1 MVVSLQKIF
10 EIWLSGG
17 WVMVPLFMLS
27 FLLYTQAFRL
37 VLSIKDTK
45 LPSNEEFAWREWV
58 LTPEKAKGK
67 IKEIICYTQEN
78 TRSIEYVRKRFDE
91 IRITQLATIQQ
102 QLKFVKCLVAAA
114 PLLGLLGTVLGMLQ
128 TFFGIATS
136 GGVETAA
143 VVASGISEALV
154 TTETGLTIAL
164 PALFMVM
171 FIQRQTH
178 QEEAKLA
185 RLESLTLTCLNLGAK
200 NSTPT

>member
-17 WVMVPLFMLS
+17 WVMLPLFMLS

-91 IRITQLATIQQ
+91 IRITQLAAIEQ

-200 NSTPT
+200 NSTPA

>member
-1 MVVSLQKIF
+1 MEVSLQKIF

-17 WVMVPLFMLS
+17 WVMIPLFLLS

-37 VLSIKDTK
+37 ALSIMHIK
-45 LPSNEEFAWREWV
+45 LPSDEEFAWREWV
-58 LTPEKAKGK
+58 QKPEKAKGK
-67 IKEIICYTQEN
+67 IKEIICYTQKN
-78 TRSIEYVRKRFDE
+78 IRSIEYVRKRFDE
-91 IRITQLATIQQ
+91 IRITQLAIIEQ

-136 GGVETAA
+136 GGVDTAA

-200 NSTPT
+200 NSTST

>member
-1 MVVSLQKIF
+1 MEVSLQKIF

-17 WVMVPLFMLS
+17 WVMVPLFLLS

-37 VLSIKDTK
+37 VLSIMDTK

-58 LTPEKAKGK
+58 LEPEKAKGK
-67 IKEIICYTQEN
+67 IKEIICYTQGN
-78 TRSIEYVRKRFDE
+78 TQSIEYVRMRFDE

-128 TFFGIATS
+128 TFLGISTS

-164 PALFMVM
+164 PALFIVM

-200 NSTPT
+200 NSIPT

>member
-1 MVVSLQKIF
+1 MEVSLQKILG
-10 EIWLSGG
+10 IWMSGG
-17 WVMVPLFMLS
+17 WVMIPLFLLS
-27 FLLYTQAFRL
+27 FLLYTQVFRL
-37 VLSIKDTK
+37 ALSIMHTK
-45 LPSNEEFAWREWV
+45 LPSNKEYAWREWI

-78 TRSIEYVRKRFDE
+78 TQSIECVRKRFDE
-91 IRITQLATIQQ
+91 IRINQLVIIEQ
-102 QLKFVKCLVAAA
+102 QLKYVKCLVAVA

-136 GGVETAA
+136 GVETAT

-171 FIQRQTH
+171 FIKRQTH

-200 NSTPT
+200 NSTST

>member
-1 MVVSLQKIF
+1 MDVSLQKIF

-17 WVMVPLFMLS
+17 WVMIPLFLLS

-37 VLSIKDTK
+37 ALSMMHSK
-45 LPSNEEFAWREWV
+45 LPGNEEFAWREWV
-58 LTPEKAKGK
+58 LKPEKAKGK
-67 IKEIICYTQEN
+67 IKEIICYTQQN
-78 TRSIEYVRKRFDE
+78 TRSIQYVRKRFDE
-91 IRITQLATIQQ
+91 IRITQLAIIEQ

-114 PLLGLLGTVLGMLQ
+114 PLLGLLGTVFGMLQ

-136 GGVETAA
+136 GGVETAT

-200 NSTPT
+200 NSTST

>member
-1 MVVSLQKIF
+1 MEVSLQKIF

-17 WVMVPLFMLS
+17 WVMIPLFLLS

-37 VLSIKDTK
+37 ALSIMHIK
-45 LPSNEEFAWREWV
+45 LPSDEEFAWREWV
-58 LTPEKAKGK
+58 QKPEMAKGK
-67 IKEIICYTQEN
+67 IKEIICYTQKN
-78 TRSIEYVRKRFDE
+78 IRSIEYVRKRFDE
-91 IRITQLATIQQ
+91 IRITQLAIIEQ

-128 TFFGIATS
+128 TFFGIAAS

-200 NSTPT
+200 NSTST

>member
-1 MVVSLQKIF
+1 MEVSLQKIF

-17 WVMVPLFMLS
+17 WVMVPLFLLS

-37 VLSIKDTK
+37 VISIMDTK
-45 LPSNEEFAWREWV
+45 LPSNEEFAWREWI
-58 LTPEKAKGK
+58 LEPEKAKGK

-78 TRSIEYVRKRFDE
+78 TQSIEYVRMRFDE
-91 IRITQLATIQQ
+91 IRITQLAIIQQ

-128 TFFGIATS
+128 TFLGISTS

-200 NSTPT
+200 NSIPT

>member
-1 MVVSLQKIF
+1 MEVSLQKIF

-17 WVMVPLFMLS
+17 WVMIPLFLLS

-37 VLSIKDTK
+37 ALSIMHIK
-45 LPSNEEFAWREWV
+45 LPSDEEFAWREWV
-58 LTPEKAKGK
+58 QKPEKAKGK
-67 IKEIICYTQEN
+67 IKEIICYTQKN
-78 TRSIEYVRKRFDE
+78 IRSIEYVRKRFDE
-91 IRITQLATIQQ
+91 IRITQMEIIEQ

-200 NSTPT
+200 NSTST

>member
-1 MVVSLQKIF
+1 MEVSLQKIF

-17 WVMVPLFMLS
+17 WVMIPLFLRS

-37 VLSIKDTK
+37 ALSIKDTK
-45 LPSNEEFAWREWV
+45 LPGNEEFAWREWV
-58 LTPEKAKGK
+58 LEPEKAKGK
-67 IKEIICYTQEN
+67 IKEIICYTQKN
-78 TRSIEYVRKRFDE
+78 TQSIEYVRMRFDE

-128 TFFGIATS
+128 TFLGISTS

-200 NSTPT
+200 NSIPT

>member
-1 MVVSLQKIF
+1 M
-10 EIWLSGG
+10 
-17 WVMVPLFMLS
+17 
-27 FLLYTQAFRL
+27 
-37 VLSIKDTK
+37 DTK

-58 LTPEKAKGK
+58 LKPEKAKGK

-78 TRSIEYVRKRFDE
+78 TQSIEHVRMRFDE

-128 TFFGIATS
+128 TFLGISTS

-200 NSTPT
+200 NSIPN

>member
-1 MVVSLQKIF
+1 MEVSLQKIF

-17 WVMVPLFMLS
+17 WVMVPLFLLS

-37 VLSIKDTK
+37 VLSIMDTK

-58 LTPEKAKGK
+58 LEPEKAKGK
-67 IKEIICYTQEN
+67 IKEIICYTQGN
-78 TRSIEYVRKRFDE
+78 TQSIEYVRMRFDE

-128 TFFGIATS
+128 TFLGISTS

-200 NSTPT
+200 NSIPT

>member
-1 MVVSLQKIF
+1 MEVSLQKIF

-17 WVMVPLFMLS
+17 WVMVPLFLLS

-37 VLSIKDTK
+37 VISIMDTK
-45 LPSNEEFAWREWV
+45 LPSNEEFAWREWI
-58 LTPEKAKGK
+58 LEPEKAKGK

-78 TRSIEYVRKRFDE
+78 TQSIEYVRMRFDE
-91 IRITQLATIQQ
+91 IRITQLAIIQQ

-128 TFFGIATS
+128 TFLGISTS

-200 NSTPT
+200 NSIPN

>member
-91 IRITQLATIQQ
+91 IRITQLAAIEQ

-185 RLESLTLTCLNLGAK
+185 RLESLTLTCLNLRAK
-200 NSTPT
+200 NSTPA

>member
-1 MVVSLQKIF
+1 MEVSLQKIF

-17 WVMVPLFMLS
+17 WVMIPLFLLS

-37 VLSIKDTK
+37 VLSIMDTK

-58 LTPEKAKGK
+58 LEPEKAKGK

-78 TRSIEYVRKRFDE
+78 TQSIEYVRMRFDE
-91 IRITQLATIQQ
+91 IRITQLANIQQ

-128 TFFGIATS
+128 TFLGISTS

-200 NSTPT
+200 NSIPT

>member
-1 MVVSLQKIF
+1 MVVPLKKIF

-17 WVMVPLFMLS
+17 WVMVPLFLLS

-37 VLSIKDTK
+37 VLAIKDTK
-45 LPSNEEFAWREWV
+45 LPSNDEFAWREWV

-91 IRITQLATIQQ
+91 IRITQLAAIEQ

>member
-1 MVVSLQKIF
+1 MEVSLQKIL

-17 WVMVPLFMLS
+17 WVMIPLFLLS

-37 VLSIKDTK
+37 ALSIMHTK
-45 LPSNEEFAWREWV
+45 LPGNEEYAWREWV

-78 TRSIEYVRKRFDE
+78 TRSIEYVRNRFNE
-91 IRITQLATIQQ
+91 IRITQLAIIEQ
-102 QLKFVKCLVAAA
+102 QLKYVKCLVAAA

>member
-1 MVVSLQKIF
+1 MEVSLQKIF

-17 WVMVPLFMLS
+17 WVMIPLFLLS

-37 VLSIKDTK
+37 VLSIKDNK

-67 IKEIICYTQEN
+67 IKEIICFTQEN
-78 TRSIEYVRKRFDE
+78 TRSIEYVRKQFDE

-114 PLLGLLGTVLGMLQ
+114 PLIGLLGTVLGMLQ

>member
-1 MVVSLQKIF
+1 MH
-10 EIWLSGG
+10 
-17 WVMVPLFMLS
+17 
-27 FLLYTQAFRL
+27 
-37 VLSIKDTK
+37 TK
-45 LPSNEEFAWREWV
+45 LPSDEEFAWREWV
-58 LTPEKAKGK
+58 ITPEKAKGK
-67 IKEIICYTQEN
+67 IKEIICYTQLN

-91 IRITQLATIQQ
+91 IRITQLAIIEQ

-154 TTETGLTIAL
+154 TTETGLAIAL

>member
-1 MVVSLQKIF
+1 MEVSLQKIF

-17 WVMVPLFMLS
+17 WVMIPLFLLS

-37 VLSIKDTK
+37 AFFIMHAK
-45 LPSNEEFAWREWV
+45 LPSDGEFAWREWI
-58 LTPEKAKGK
+58 LTPEQAKGK

-91 IRITQLATIQQ
+91 IRINQLAIIEQ
-102 QLKFVKCLVAAA
+102 QLKFVKCLVATA

-136 GGVETAA
+136 GGVETAT

-171 FIQRQTH
+171 FIQRQTQ

-200 NSTPT
+200 NSTST

>member
-1 MVVSLQKIF
+1 MEVSLQKIF

-17 WVMVPLFMLS
+17 WVMVPLFLLS

-37 VLSIKDTK
+37 VLSIMDTK
-45 LPSNEEFAWREWV
+45 LPSNEEFAWREWI
-58 LTPEKAKGK
+58 LEPEKAKGK

-78 TRSIEYVRKRFDE
+78 TQSIEYVRMRFDE

-128 TFFGIATS
+128 TFLGISTS

-200 NSTPT
+200 NSIPT

>member
-1 MVVSLQKIF
+1 MEVSLQKIF

-17 WVMVPLFMLS
+17 WVMLPLFLLS

-37 VLSIKDTK
+37 VLSIMDTK

-58 LTPEKAKGK
+58 LKPEKATGK
-67 IKEIICYTQEN
+67 IKEIICYTQKN
-78 TRSIEYVRKRFDE
+78 TQSIEHVRMRFDE
-91 IRITQLATIQQ
+91 IRITQLAIIQQ

-128 TFFGIATS
+128 TFLGISTS

-200 NSTPT
+200 NSIPT

>member
-1 MVVSLQKIF
+1 MDVSLQKIF

-17 WVMVPLFMLS
+17 WVMIPLFLLS

-37 VLSIKDTK
+37 ALSIMHIK
-45 LPSNEEFAWREWV
+45 LPSVEEFAWREWV
-58 LTPEKAKGK
+58 QKPEKAKGK
-67 IKEIICYTQEN
+67 IKEIICYTQKN
-78 TRSIEYVRKRFDE
+78 IRSIEYVRKRFDE
-91 IRITQLATIQQ
+91 IRITQLAIIEQ

-164 PALFMVM
+164 PALFIVM

-178 QEEAKLA
+178 QEETKLA

-200 NSTPT
+200 NSTST

>member
-1 MVVSLQKIF
+1 MDVSLQKIF

-17 WVMVPLFMLS
+17 WVMIPLFLLS

-37 VLSIKDTK
+37 ALSMMHSK
-45 LPSNEEFAWREWV
+45 LPGNEEFAWREWI
-58 LTPEKAKGK
+58 LKPEKAKGK
-67 IKEIICYTQEN
+67 IKEIICYTQQN
-78 TRSIEYVRKRFDE
+78 TRSIQYVRKRFDE
-91 IRITQLATIQQ
+91 IRITQLAIIEQ

-114 PLLGLLGTVLGMLQ
+114 PLLGLLGTVFGMLQ

-136 GGVETAA
+136 GGVETAT

-200 NSTPT
+200 NSTST

>member
-1 MVVSLQKIF
+1 MEVSLQKIF

-17 WVMVPLFMLS
+17 WVMIPLFLLS

-37 VLSIKDTK
+37 ALSIMHIK
-45 LPSNEEFAWREWV
+45 LPSDEEFAWREWV
-58 LTPEKAKGK
+58 QKPEKAKGK
-67 IKEIICYTQEN
+67 IKEIICYTQKN
-78 TRSIEYVRKRFDE
+78 IRSIEYVRKRFDE
-91 IRITQLATIQQ
+91 IRITQLAIIEQ

-114 PLLGLLGTVLGMLQ
+114 PLLGLLGTVFGMLQ

-185 RLESLTLTCLNLGAK
+185 RLESLTLTCLNLGAN
-200 NSTPT
+200 NSTTT

>member
-1 MVVSLQKIF
+1 MDVSLQKIF
-10 EIWLSGG
+10 EILQSGG
-17 WVMVPLFMLS
+17 WVMIPLFPLS

-37 VLSIKDTK
+37 ALFIMHTK
-45 LPSNEEFAWREWV
+45 LHSDEEFAWREWV

-91 IRITQLATIQQ
+91 IRITQLEIIEQ

-171 FIQRQTH
+171 FIQRQTD

-200 NSTPT
+200 NSTST

>member
-1 MVVSLQKIF
+1 MLVPLQKIF

-17 WVMVPLFMLS
+17 WVMIPLFLLS

-37 VLSIKDTK
+37 VLAIKDTK
-45 LPSNEEFAWREWV
+45 LPSNDEFAWREWV

-91 IRITQLATIQQ
+91 IRITQLAAIEQ

>member
-1 MVVSLQKIF
+1 MEVSLQKIF

-17 WVMVPLFMLS
+17 WVMVPLFLLS

-37 VLSIKDTK
+37 VLSIMDTK

-58 LTPEKAKGK
+58 LEPEKAKGK
-67 IKEIICYTQEN
+67 IKEIICYTQKN
-78 TRSIEYVRKRFDE
+78 TQSIEYVRMRFDE

-128 TFFGIATS
+128 TFLGISTS

-200 NSTPT
+200 NSIPT

>member
-1 MVVSLQKIF
+1 MEVSLQKIF

-17 WVMVPLFMLS
+17 WVMLPLFLLS

-37 VLSIKDTK
+37 MLSIMDTK

-58 LTPEKAKGK
+58 LKPEKAKGK
-67 IKEIICYTQEN
+67 IKEIIFYTQKN
-78 TRSIEYVRKRFDE
+78 TQSIEHVRMRFDE
-91 IRITQLATIQQ
+91 IRITQLAIIQQ

-128 TFFGIATS
+128 TFLGISTS

-154 TTETGLTIAL
+154 TTETGLAIAL

-200 NSTPT
+200 NSIPT

>member
-17 WVMVPLFMLS
+17 WVMLPLFMLS

-91 IRITQLATIQQ
+91 IRITQLAAIEQ

-185 RLESLTLTCLNLGAK
+185 RLESLTLTCLNLRAK
-200 NSTPT
+200 NSTPA

>member
-1 MVVSLQKIF
+1 MEVSLQKIF

-17 WVMVPLFMLS
+17 WVMIPLFLLS

-37 VLSIKDTK
+37 VLSIMDTK
-45 LPSNEEFAWREWV
+45 LPSSEEFAWREWV
-58 LTPEKAKGK
+58 LEPEKAKGK
-67 IKEIICYTQEN
+67 IKEIICYTQKN
-78 TRSIEYVRKRFDE
+78 TQSIEYVRMRFDE

-128 TFFGIATS
+128 TFLGISTS

-200 NSTPT
+200 NSIPT

>member
-1 MVVSLQKIF
+1 MEVSLQKIF

-17 WVMVPLFMLS
+17 WVMVPLFLLS

-37 VLSIKDTK
+37 ALSIMDTK
-45 LPSNEEFAWREWV
+45 LPGNEEFAWREWV
-58 LTPEKAKGK
+58 LEPEKAKGK

-78 TRSIEYVRKRFDE
+78 TQSIEYVRMRFDE

-128 TFFGIATS
+128 TFLGISTS

-200 NSTPT
+200 NSIPT

>member
-1 MVVSLQKIF
+1 MVVSIQKIF

-17 WVMVPLFMLS
+17 WVMIPLFLLS

-45 LPSNEEFAWREWV
+45 LPINEEFAWREWV

-91 IRITQLATIQQ
+91 IRITQLAAIEQ
-102 QLKFVKCLVAAA
+102 QLKFIKCLVTAA

-136 GGVETAA
+136 GGVETTA

-185 RLESLTLTCLNLGAK
+185 RLESLTLTCLNLGVK
-200 NSTPT
+200 KSTHT

>member
-1 MVVSLQKIF
+1 MEVSLQKIF

-17 WVMVPLFMLS
+17 WVMVPLFLLS

-37 VLSIKDTK
+37 VLSIMDTK

-58 LTPEKAKGK
+58 LEPEKAKGK

-78 TRSIEYVRKRFDE
+78 TQSIEYVRMRFDE

-128 TFFGIATS
+128 TFLGISTS

-200 NSTPT
+200 NSIPT

>member
-1 MVVSLQKIF
+1 MEVSLQKIF

-17 WVMVPLFMLS
+17 WVMIPLFLIS
-27 FLLYTQAFRL
+27 CLLYTQAFRL
-37 VLSIKDTK
+37 TLSIMHTK
-45 LPSNEEFAWREWV
+45 LPSDEEFTWREWV
-58 LTPEKAKGK
+58 MTPEKAKGK

-78 TRSIEYVRKRFDE
+78 TESIEYVRNRFYE
-91 IRITQLATIQQ
+91 IRITKLAIIEQ

-136 GGVETAA
+136 SGVETAA

-185 RLESLTLTCLNLGAK
+185 RLESLTLTCLNLGVK
-200 NSTPT
+200 NSTLT

>member
-1 MVVSLQKIF
+1 MVVPLQKIF

-17 WVMVPLFMLS
+17 WVMLPLFLLS

-37 VLSIKDTK
+37 VLAIKDTK

-78 TRSIEYVRKRFDE
+78 TRSIEHVRKRFDE
-91 IRITQLATIQQ
+91 IRITQLAAIEQ

>member
-1 MVVSLQKIF
+1 MEVSLQKIL

-17 WVMVPLFMLS
+17 WVMIPLFLLS

-37 VLSIKDTK
+37 ALSIMHTK
-45 LPSNEEFAWREWV
+45 LPGNEEYAWREWV

-78 TRSIEYVRKRFDE
+78 TRSIEYVRNRFNE
-91 IRITQLATIQQ
+91 IRITQLAIIEQ
-102 QLKFVKCLVAAA
+102 QLKYVKCLVAAA

-185 RLESLTLTCLNLGAK
+185 RLESLTLTCLNLGTK